1 MNSKEICVWLDE
13 RWVKALEEHS
23 GGKHIEEI
31 MQAHLDKLVQT
42 LPDKVRESIAAEIKA
57 EDEVA
62 AAQAEADRRFSL
74 ARVTEDG
81 KTAIHLLERG
91 EDMLGTAQRLR
102 RYLRGENRLPELYP
116 AAAELTQERAE
127 QYVAEAVNG
136 SPRVVGVYDID
147 LDKGEFS
154 SLDINYGWRVYQV
167 REISTAVY
175 HATKK
180 ESADW
185 VEKRHRFYEQVESLE
200 YSPTS
205 RPVLI
210 RGTAPLPVKDICFES
225 DILEMDGGSLNFY
238 IPVYFDPDAVF
249 GTHVETNEND
259 DWINVYADY
268 DMETGRVEDTL
279 EITLVRG
286 DGTELCCQYR
296 LTKEEQAA
304 LLPKMDAYCKEQLGM
319 GLEECREQYLAE
331 QTPQQPG
338 QTM

>member
-23 GGKHIEEI
+23 GGKRIEEI

-57 EDEVA
+57 EEEAA

-81 KTAIHLLERG
+81 KTTIYLLERG

-154 SLDINYGWRVYQV
+154 SLDINHGWRTYQTK
-167 REISTAVY
+167 EISTAVY
-175 HATKK
+175 HAMKK

-185 VEKRHRFYEQVESLE
+185 VEKRHRFYEQVEGLE
-200 YSPTS
+200 PSTTS

-210 RGTAPLPVKDICFES
+210 RGAEPLPVEAIRFKS
-225 DILEMDGGSLNFY
+225 DISEMDGNCLNFY
-238 IPVYFDPDAVF
+238 IPVHFDPDAVF
-249 GTHVETNEND
+249 GTHVETSEND

-268 DMETGRVEDTL
+268 DMETGRVKDTL
-279 EITLVRG
+279 EIDLVRG

-296 LTKEEQAA
+296 LTEEEQAA
-304 LLPKMDAYCKEQLGM
+304 LIPKMDAYCKAQLGM
-319 GLEECREQYLAE
+319 GLEKCREQYLAA
-331 QTPQQPG
+331 QTPQQSG
-338 QTM
+338 QAM